1 MITKV
6 SKTFITIYPL
16 FKKKKNNKINFFQ
29 SLQSNWTTYTVID
42 IQEVRRDMVI
52 VRICKWRSLLL

>member
-16 FKKKKNNKINFFQ
+16 FKKNKNKINFFQ

>member
-16 FKKKKNNKINFFQ
+16 FKKKKKNFFQ

>member
-16 FKKKKNNKINFFQ
+16 FKKKKKIFFQ